1 MGSMLNRKLS
11 HDGAQYVRVGDVDL
25 VVVVDGLVLEALF
38 LEALLLVWADRVRV
52 FVSVLSATK

>member
-11 HDGAQYVRVGDVDL
+11 HDGAQYVGVGDVDL
-25 VVVVDGLVLEALF
+25 VVAGLVLEALF
-38 LEALLLVWADRVRV
+38 LGALLLVCADRVRV